1 MKADLLMVNALVL
14 AITAPDEEQHAK
26 CMQDLVYPLTTLL
39 KPQEIEDCKTIAE
52 MIVGNLTQEAPK
64 IVLS

>member
-1 MKADLLMVNALVL
+1 MKPDLLMVNALVL

-26 CMQDLVYPLTTLL
+26 CMQELVYPLTTLL
-39 KPQEIEDCKTIAE
+39 KPDEIEDCKKIAE

-64 IVLS
+64 IITS

>member
-1 MKADLLMVNALVL
+1 MKPDLLMVNALVL

-39 KPQEIEDCKTIAE
+39 KPQEIEDCKSIAE